1 MSGRDAFVLTTLA
14 LSLLMI
20 GSPWLL
26 GFDENAVATIS
37 ASGIGGLLVI
47 PPVLALVGR
56 HHLATGAALTLGA
69 WSLLAPIML
78 GFASEL
84 PALTVHM
91 IAGFASMLLAVTS
104 EDWHSLGPPEIR
116 V

>member
-1 MSGRDAFVLTTLA
+1 MA

-26 GFDENAVATIS
+26 GFSDNELATIS
-37 ASGIGGLLVI
+37 ASGIGGLMVI
-47 PPVLALVGR
+47 PPVLALIGR
-56 HHLATGAALTLGA
+56 QHLATGAALTLGA

-78 GFASEL
+78 GFAPAL
-84 PALTVHM
+84 PALTVHL
-91 IAGFASMLLAVTS
+91 IAGFASMLLAVAS